1 MTKEQRRFQR
11 ISFDARV
18 SLDFGDVQRTGVL
31 RDISL
36 KGALIML
43 NEGTGHIKTDQT
55 GELKIRLDQ
64 GDVEMQ
70 MDIKVAYVQPQRQ
83 ACGVN
88 IISMDVDTASHLRRL
103 VEVNLG
109 DSEELQRELS
119 NLIEAMEAE
128 TQ

>member
-11 ISFDARV
+11 IAFDARV
-18 SLDFGDVQRTGVL
+18 ALEFGDQHYLGVL

-43 NEGTGHIKTDQT
+43 NETTPHIATGQIGQ
-55 GELKIRLDQ
+55 LKVRLDQ

-70 MDIKVAYVQPQRQ
+70 MEITVAYVHPQRQ

-88 IISMDVDTASHLRRL
+88 ILSMDVDTASHLRRL

-109 DSEELQRELS
+109 DAEALQRELS
-119 NLIEAMEAE
+119 NLIDAMEAE
-128 TQ
+128 S

>member
-18 SLDFGDVQRTGVL
+18 SLDFGDVQYPGVL

-36 KGALIML
+36 KGALVML
-43 NEGTGHIKTDQT
+43 NEGAGHIETGQT
-55 GELKIRLDQ
+55 GELKVRLDQ

-70 MDIKVAYVQPQRQ
+70 MEISVAYVHPQRQ

-88 IISMDVDTASHLRRL
+88 ILSMDVDTASHLRRL

-109 DSEELQRELS
+109 DAEALQRELS
-119 NLIEAMEAE
+119 KLIEAMEE
-128 TQ
+128 ESQ

>member
-18 SLDFGDVQRTGVL
+18 SLDFGEVQCSGVL

-36 KGALIML
+36 KGALVML
-43 NEGTGHIKTDQT
+43 NEGAGHIETGQT
-55 GELKIRLDQ
+55 GELKVRLDQ

-70 MDIKVAYVQPQRQ
+70 MEVSVAYVHPQRQ
-83 ACGVN
+83 ACGVS
-88 IISMDVDTASHLRRL
+88 ILSMDVDTASHLRRL

-109 DSEELQRELS
+109 DAEALQRELS
-119 NLIEAMEAE
+119 KLIEAMEAE
-128 TQ
+128 SQ

>member
-18 SLDFGDVQRTGVL
+18 SLDFGEVQCSGVL

-36 KGALIML
+36 KGALVML
-43 NEGTGHIKTDQT
+43 NEGAGYIETGQT
-55 GELKIRLDQ
+55 GELKVRLDQ

-70 MDIKVAYVQPQRQ
+70 MEISVAYVHPQRQ
-83 ACGVN
+83 ACGVS
-88 IISMDVDTASHLRRL
+88 ILSMDVDTASHLRRL

-109 DSEELQRELS
+109 DAEALQRELS
-119 NLIEAMEAE
+119 KLIEAMEAE
-128 TQ
+128 SQ

>member
-11 ISFDARV
+11 IAFDARV
-18 SLDFGDVQRTGVL
+18 ALEFGDQHFLGVL

-43 NEGTGHIKTDQT
+43 NEAASQISTGQV
-55 GELKIRLDQ
+55 GQLRIRLDQ

-70 MDIKVAYVQPQRQ
+70 MEVSVAYMHPQRQ

-88 IISMDVDTASHLRRL
+88 ILSMDVDTASHLRRL

-109 DSEELQRELS
+109 DADALQRELS

-128 TQ
+128 S

>member
-1 MTKEQRRFQR
+1 MTNEQRRFQR
-11 ISFDARV
+11 ITFDARV
-18 SLDFGDVQRTGVL
+18 TLDFGDVQYPGVL

-43 NEGTGHIKTDQT
+43 SESGAHIDTGQT
-55 GELKIRLDQ
+55 GQLKVRLDQ

-70 MDIKVAYVQPQRQ
+70 MEISVAYVHPQRQ

-88 IISMDVDTASHLRRL
+88 ILSMDVDTASHLRRL

-109 DSEELQRELS
+109 DADALQRELGK
-119 NLIEAMEAE
+119 LIEAMEAE
-128 TQ
+128 SQ

>member
-1 MTKEQRRFQR
+1 MTKDQRRFQR
-11 ISFDARV
+11 IAFDARV
-18 SLDFGDVQRTGVL
+18 ALEFGDQHYLGVL

-43 NEGTGHIKTDQT
+43 NETAPQIATGQV
-55 GELKIRLDQ
+55 GQLRVRLDQ

-70 MDIKVAYVQPQRQ
+70 MEVSVAYVHPQRQ

-88 IISMDVDTASHLRRL
+88 ILSMDVDTASHLRRL

-109 DSEELQRELS
+109 DAEALQRELS
-119 NLIEAMEAE
+119 NLIEAMDAE
-128 TQ
+128 P